1 VKVPV
6 VTRILKANDSVAA
19 ENARL
24 FEEARVTLLNVMAS
38 PGAGKTSLILATCA
52 RLRPDIRPGV
62 IEGDVASSID
72 ADRIAERGIPV
83 VQINTGG
90 NCHLDAPMVRS
101 AVEHLD
107 LEALDLLFVEN
118 VGNLI
123 CPSNYRLGDETAVV
137 VASVP
142 EGFDKPHK
150 YPGIFARAD
159 VVLLNKWDMAEV
171 FDFDLAFFTRGVRM
185 VNPEAVILPVS
196 ARTGEGMEAW
206 MQWLQNRLGARPA
219 SMATVSEG

>member
-1 VKVPV
+1 MKVPV
-6 VTRILKANDSVAA
+6 VQHILKANDSVAMD
-19 ENARL
+19 NARI
-24 FEEARVTLLNVMAS
+24 FEQEGVRLLNVMAS
-38 PGAGKTSLILATCA
+38 PGAGKTSTILATCD
-52 RLRPDIRPGV
+52 RLPGRIRPAV

-101 AVEHLD
+101 AIPHFD
-107 LEALDLLFVEN
+107 LGEIDLLFVEN

-123 CPSNYRLGDETAVV
+123 CPSNYTLGNDTAVV
-137 VASVP
+137 IASVP

-150 YPGIFARAD
+150 YPGMFARAD

-171 FDFDLAFFTRGVRM
+171 FEFDLDFFTRGVRM
-185 VNPEAVILPVS
+185 VNPEVPILPLS
-196 ARTGEGMEAW
+196 CRTGEGMEGW
-206 MQWLQNRLGARPA
+206 MEWVERLVPVRDPLA
-219 SMATVSEG
+219 V

>member
-1 VKVPV
+1 MKVPV
-6 VTRILKANDSVAA
+6 VKQILKANDSVAV
-19 ENARL
+19 ENARV
-24 FEEARVTLLNVMAS
+24 FQEAGIVLLNVMAS
-38 PGAGKTSLILATCA
+38 PGAGKTSLILATA
-52 RLRPDIRPGV
+52 ERLPDRIRPAV
-62 IEGDVASSID
+62 IEGDLASSID

-101 AVEHLD
+101 TLEHFDLDAV
-107 LEALDLLFVEN
+107 DLLFVEN

-123 CPSNYRLGDETAVV
+123 CPSNYRLGNDTNVV

-159 VVLLNKWDMAEV
+159 IILVNKWDMAEI
-171 FDFDLAFFTRGVRM
+171 FEFDLDFFTRGVRM
-185 VNPEAVILPVS
+185 VNPEAPVITVS
-196 ARTGEGMEAW
+196 ARTGHGMADWMAW
-206 MQWLQNRLGARPA
+206 VQDTVPVPA
-219 SMATVSEG
+219 A